1 MVYRDYVCSHCGM
14 KIMIDVPINTES
26 KDIPELEYCPSCKEE
41 GTLERRFT
49 SIPHIGEKGKGR
61 WGKI

>member
-1 MVYRDYVCSHCGM
+1 M

-49 SIPHIGEKGKGR
+49 PIPHTGEKGKGR